1 MTSSVDAVETQ
12 LPTTVRAFRQ
22 RFSST
27 RRGARLVCLLA
38 VEQLSSWGIEYGS
51 DLSDSAAL
59 IVAELAA
66 NAVTHGRVPGR
77 DFEVRLT
84 LAPDSGVLCIA
95 VSDATARHKVST
107 PKLGYVPDASW
118 RAAALFHEIVSVRP
132 LPARNP
138 AFAAMVAISYMHASG
153 EGLAPPYGGFIDL
166 AKEARAGHTNVYAC
180 AELIRSW
187 RV

>member
-1 MTSSVDAVETQ
+1 MELYVDVAWLLEQQAQ
-12 LPTTVRAFRQ
+12 LLPK
-22 RFSST
+22 
-27 RRGARLVCLLA
+27 
-38 VEQLSSWGIEYGS
+38 
-51 DLSDSAAL
+51 AL
-59 IVAELAA
+59 E
-66 NAVTHGRVPGR
+66 
-77 DFEVRLT
+77 
-84 LAPDSGVLCIA
+84 
-95 VSDATARHKVST
+95 VSDYSGLVAATARHKVNT

-153 EGLAPPYGGFIDL
+153 KGLAPPYGGFIDL
-166 AKEARAGHTNVYAC
+166 AKDVRAGRADVYAC